1 MKHKPET
8 VRYSQLVMP
17 QDANVIGTL
26 FGGQM
31 ISWMD
36 IAVSKAA
43 HRILKNSP
51 ADAAVT
57 RAIDATEFKEPVHV
71 GEWVN
76 FEAVVTGL
84 GNTSINVKVKAFAEG
99 RHDKRRLA
107 CVSEFTMV
115 AVKEQA
121 DGNYT
126 KCIHRQT
133 LEV

>member
-1 MKHKPET
+1 MNHT
-8 VRYSQLVMP
+8 SDIVRYSQLVMP
-17 QDANVIGTL
+17 QDANVVGTL

-36 IAVSKAA
+36 IAVSKAS

-57 RAIDATEFKEPVHV
+57 RAINATEFKEPVYV

-76 FEAVVTGL
+76 FEALVTKL
-84 GNTSINVKVKAFAEG
+84 GNTSIEVNVKAYSEG
-99 RHDKRRLA
+99 RHDERRLA

-115 AVKEQA
+115 AVKQQKN
-121 DGNYT
+121 GSYT
-126 KCIHRQT
+126 KCIHGQT
-133 LEV
+133 LKT

>member
-1 MKHKPET
+1 MNHT
-8 VRYSQLVMP
+8 SDIVRYSQLVMP
-17 QDANVIGTL
+17 QDANVVGTL

-36 IAVSKAA
+36 IAVSKAS

-57 RAIDATEFKEPVHV
+57 RAINATEFKEPVYV

-76 FEAVVTGL
+76 FEAIVTKL
-84 GNTSINVKVKAFAEG
+84 GNTSIEVNVKAYAEG
-99 RHDKRRLA
+99 RHGDRRLA

-115 AVKEQA
+115 AVKQQKN
-121 DGNYT
+121 GSYT
-126 KCIHRQT
+126 KCVHGQT
-133 LEV
+133 LKT

>member
-1 MKHKPET
+1 MKINSEI

-57 RAIDATEFKEPVHV
+57 RAIDATEFKEPVLV

-76 FEAVVTGL
+76 FEAVVTSL
-84 GNTSINVKVKAFAEG
+84 GKSSIKVLVKAYAEG
-99 RHDKRRLA
+99 RHGEKRLA
-107 CVSEFTMV
+107 CLSDFTMV
-115 AVKEQA
+115 AVKEQD
-121 DGNYT
+121 DGSYT
-126 KCIHRQT
+126 KCMHGQT
-133 LEV
+133 LST

>member
-1 MKHKPET
+1 MNHT
-8 VRYSQLVMP
+8 SDIVRYSQLVMP
-17 QDANVIGTL
+17 QDANVVGTL

-36 IAVSKAA
+36 IAVSKAS

-57 RAIDATEFKEPVHV
+57 RAINATQFKEPVYV

-76 FEAVVTGL
+76 FEALVTKL
-84 GNTSINVKVKAFAEG
+84 GNTSIEVNVKAYAEG
-99 RHDKRRLA
+99 RHGDRRLA

-115 AVKEQA
+115 AVKQQKN
-121 DGNYT
+121 GSYT
-126 KCIHRQT
+126 KCVHGQT
-133 LEV
+133 LKT

>member
-1 MKHKPET
+1 MEINSEI

-57 RAIDATEFKEPVHV
+57 RAIDATEFKEPVLV

-76 FEAVVTGL
+76 FEAVVTSL
-84 GNTSINVKVKAFAEG
+84 GKSSIKILVKAYAEG
-99 RHDKRRLA
+99 RHDEKRLA
-107 CVSEFTMV
+107 CLSDFTMV
-115 AVKEQA
+115 AVKEQD
-121 DGNYT
+121 DGSYT
-126 KCIHRQT
+126 KCMHGQT
-133 LEV
+133 LSI

>member
-1 MKHKPET
+1 MNHKLDI

-17 QDANVIGTL
+17 QDANVVGTL

-36 IAVSKAA
+36 IAVSKAS
-43 HRILKNSP
+43 HRILKNSL

-57 RAIDATEFKEPVHV
+57 RAINATEFKEPVYV

-76 FEAVVTGL
+76 FEAVVTKL
-84 GNTSINVKVKAFAEG
+84 GKTSIEVNVKAYAEG
-99 RHDKRRLA
+99 RHGDRRLA

-115 AVKEQA
+115 AVKQQEN
-121 DGNYT
+121 GSYI
-126 KCIHRQT
+126 KCIHGQT
-133 LEV
+133 LKT

>member
-1 MKHKPET
+1 MKINSEI

-57 RAIDATEFKEPVHV
+57 RAIDATEFKEPVLV

-76 FEAVVTGL
+76 FEAVVTSL
-84 GNTSINVKVKAFAEG
+84 GKSSIKILVKAYAEG
-99 RHDKRRLA
+99 RHGEKRLA
-107 CVSEFTMV
+107 CLSDFTMV
-115 AVKEQA
+115 AVKEQDDA
-121 DGNYT
+121 SYT
-126 KCIHRQT
+126 KCMHGQT
-133 LEV
+133 LST

>member
-1 MKHKPET
+1 MNHT
-8 VRYSQLVMP
+8 SDIVRYSQLVMP
-17 QDANVIGTL
+17 QDANVVGTL

-36 IAVSKAA
+36 IAVSKAS

-57 RAIDATEFKEPVHV
+57 RAINATEFKEPVYV

-76 FEAVVTGL
+76 FEAIVTKL
-84 GNTSINVKVKAFAEG
+84 GNTSIEVNVKAYAEG
-99 RHDKRRLA
+99 RHGDRRLA

-115 AVKEQA
+115 AVKQQEN
-121 DGNYT
+121 GSYT
-126 KCIHRQT
+126 KCIHGQT
-133 LEV
+133 LKT

>member
-1 MKHKPET
+1 MKINSEI

-57 RAIDATEFKEPVHV
+57 RAIDATEFKEPVLV

-76 FEAVVTGL
+76 FEAVVTSL
-84 GNTSINVKVKAFAEG
+84 GKSSIKILVKAYAEG
-99 RHDKRRLA
+99 RHGEKRLA
-107 CVSEFTMV
+107 CLSDFTMV
-115 AVKEQA
+115 AVKEQD
-121 DGNYT
+121 DGSYT
-126 KCIHRQT
+126 KCMHGQT
-133 LEV
+133 LST

>member
-1 MKHKPET
+1 MNHKLDI

-17 QDANVIGTL
+17 QDANVVGTL

-36 IAVSKAA
+36 IAVSKAS
-43 HRILKNSP
+43 HRILKNSL

-57 RAIDATEFKEPVHV
+57 RAINATEFKEPVYV

-76 FEAVVTGL
+76 FEAIVTKL
-84 GNTSINVKVKAFAEG
+84 GNTSIEVNVKAYAEG
-99 RHDKRRLA
+99 RHGDRRLA

-115 AVKEQA
+115 AVKQQEN
-121 DGNYT
+121 GSYT
-126 KCIHRQT
+126 KCIHGQT
-133 LEV
+133 LKT

>member
-36 IAVSKAA
+36 ISVSKAA

-84 GNTSINVKVKAFAEG
+84 GKTSIKVEVKAFAEG
-99 RHDKRRLA
+99 RHDQRRLA

-121 DGNYT
+121 DGSYT
-126 KCIHRQT
+126 KCMHGQT
-133 LEV
+133 LDV

>member
-84 GNTSINVKVKAFAEG
+84 GKTSIKVEVKAFAEV
-99 RHDKRRLA
+99 RHYQRRLA
-107 CVSEFTMV
+107 CISEFTMV

-121 DGNYT
+121 DGSYT
-126 KCIHRQT
+126 KCIHGQT

>member
-1 MKHKPET
+1 
-8 VRYSQLVMP
+8 MP
-17 QDANVIGTL
+17 QDANVVGTL

-36 IAVSKAA
+36 IAVSKAS

-57 RAIDATEFKEPVHV
+57 RAINATEFKEPVYV

-76 FEAVVTGL
+76 FEAVVTKL
-84 GNTSINVKVKAFAEG
+84 GNTSIEVNVKAYAEG

-115 AVKEQA
+115 AVKQQKN
-121 DGNYT
+121 GSYV
-126 KCIHRQT
+126 KCIHGQT
-133 LEV
+133 LKT

>member
-1 MKHKPET
+1 MKINSEI

-36 IAVSKAA
+36 IAVSKAS

-57 RAIDATEFKEPVHV
+57 RAIDATEFKEPVLV

-76 FEAVVTGL
+76 FEAVVTSL
-84 GNTSINVKVKAFAEG
+84 GKSSIKILIKAYAEG
-99 RHDKRRLA
+99 RHGEKRLA
-107 CVSEFTMV
+107 CLSDFTMV
-115 AVKEQA
+115 AVKEQD
-121 DGNYT
+121 DGSYT
-126 KCIHRQT
+126 KCMHGQT
-133 LEV
+133 LST

>member
-84 GNTSINVKVKAFAEG
+84 GKTSIKVEVKAFAEG
-99 RHDKRRLA
+99 RHDQRRLA
-107 CVSEFTMV
+107 CISEFTMV

-121 DGNYT
+121 DGSYT
-126 KCIHRQT
+126 KCIHGQT